1 MADRRDRRT
10 RVTRALE
17 RVSRFAATN
26 RSTVFAAVIA
36 LLVVAGGSAATS
48 VHMSMGMELYIDDDS
63 QVNADWQELQSEFG
77 VGNEVFVVVESERL
91 YHPETIRAIDRLD
104 ERYADLDRFTY
115 VTSLADV
122 VKAGNGGEIPET
134 EAGVKDAIDRVE
146 SQGDTSETFVGNLN
160 PDEGT
165 ALVVLTY
172 GNTDVPAA
180 EDRFFGFLPGTEE
193 GVITDAVTAETE
205 AASIPSD
212 MELTVTGSP
221 IFENAAFS
229 LMLTEMIK
237 LFAVAF
243 AIIFLVVYL
252 VMRNRLERTWTVFLP
267 VGTAMVALFYMM
279 GMMGFAGYQFN
290 AIMLGV
296 MPIALGLGIDYS
308 LQIQTRYVE
317 ERRAGR
323 SPVDAAGEAGRTTGR
338 ALTLAMGTTVV
349 GLGALLVAP
358 VPPVR
363 QFGATAAF
371 SVVAA
376 MALSV
381 TFLIALLVTVD
392 RDQYETDAP
401 AGANAPRAVSNGGPG
416 RAATTSAEAGLLEA
430 FFGRFADGIS
440 ARPLLVLVVLVAG
453 VAGGAAAYSSVS
465 TTQEMLDYWPDI
477 QERQDMEAL
486 SDITDS
492 PNVVYVIVEAD
503 DAYTPETFEAVS
515 AFESEME
522 SHPDVNVVMSPVTA
536 VEMAT
541 DGEIPDDRA
550 QLDDV
555 LDRQEDQELLQ
566 LGERSDHPEKI
577 LVTMYA
583 GDIEGKEI
591 RALIEDTDAAADAT
605 IPDERVAVTG
615 KPVLNRNVI
624 ENVTAGLTRMTILS
638 FSLGILFL
646 TLALRSLRRSLLLI
660 LSVAA
665 SAVLLVAGA
674 MYLLDLPWNPLTIAT
689 ASIVLGVGVDY
700 GLHVYERY
708 REEVVERGARP
719 TDAIRTAMIKLSRP
733 VLGSGLTTML
743 GFGALAISDFPVL
756 ANFGKVIAIAMGL
769 ALLTTFTILPAATLL
784 LARRGGSGDN
794 GQAPASGSEAP
805 AAGTD

>member
-1 MADRRDRRT
+1 MGDRADRT
-10 RVTRALE
+10 RVTRTLE
-17 RVSRFAATN
+17 GVGRFAATH
-26 RSTVFAAVIA
+26 RRTVFVAVFA
-36 LLVVAGGSAATS
+36 LLVVAGGSAAMS
-48 VHMSMGMELYIDDDS
+48 VQMSMGMELYIDDDS
-63 QVNADWQELQSEFG
+63 QVNHDWEELQSEFG
-77 VGNEVFVVVESERL
+77 VGNEVFVVVESESL

-104 ERYADLDRFTY
+104 ERYEGLDRFTY
-115 VTSLADV
+115 VTSFADV

-134 EAGVKDAIDRVE
+134 EAGVKEAIDRVE
-146 SQGDTSETFVGNLN
+146 SEGDIDEALVGNLN
-160 PDEGT
+160 PDEET
-165 ALVVLTY
+165 AFVVLTY

-180 EDRFFGFLPGTEE
+180 EDQFFGFLPGTEE
-193 GVITDAVTAETE
+193 GVVTDVVTAETD
-205 AASIPSD
+205 AASVPSD
-212 MELTVTGSP
+212 VDLTVTGSP
-221 IFENAAFS
+221 VFENAAFG
-229 LMLTEMIK
+229 LMLPEMIK
-237 LFAVAF
+237 LFAIAF
-243 AIIFLVVYL
+243 AIIFVVVYL
-252 VMRNRLERTWTVFLP
+252 VMHDRLERTWTVFLP

-279 GMMGFAGYQFN
+279 GMMGFADYQFN

-323 SPVDAAGEAGRTTGR
+323 SPVDAAGEAARTTGR

-349 GLGALLVAP
+349 GLGALLIAP

-371 SVVAA
+371 SVVAS

-392 RDQYETDAP
+392 HDQYEMATGRAGTDA
-401 AGANAPRAVSNGGPG
+401 ARAVSDGGREQVARTGGDAG
-416 RAATTSAEAGLLEA
+416 RLEA
-430 FFGRFADGIS
+430 VFGRLADGIS
-440 ARPLLVLVVLVAG
+440 ARPLLVLLVLTAG
-453 VAGGAAAYSSVS
+453 VAGGVAAYSSVS

-486 SDITDS
+486 SETAES
-492 PNVVYVIVEAD
+492 PKVVYVMVETD
-503 DAYTPETFEAVS
+503 DAYTPGTFEEVS

-522 SHPDVNVVMSPVTA
+522 AHSDVNVVMSPVTA

-541 DGEIPDDRA
+541 GDIPDD
-550 QLDDV
+550 QEQFDDV
-555 LDRQEDQELLQ
+555 LDRQEDQDLLQ
-566 LGERSDHPEKI
+566 LGERSDHPDKM
-577 LVTMYA
+577 LVTMYVR
-583 GDIEGKEI
+583 DVEGQEI
-591 RALIEDTDAAADAT
+591 RALIDDTDAAADAT
-605 IPDERVAVTG
+605 ISDKRVAVTG

-638 FSLGILFL
+638 FSLGVLFL
-646 TLALRSLRRSLLLI
+646 TLALRSLRESLLLI

-665 SAVLLVAGA
+665 SAVMLVAGA

-700 GLHVYERY
+700 GLHVHERY
-708 REEVVERGARP
+708 REEVVEHDARP
-719 TDAIRTAMIKLSRP
+719 ADAMRTAMMKLSRP

-756 ANFGKVIAIAMGL
+756 SNFGWVIAIAMGL

-784 LARRGGSGDN
+784 FARRGSSRGD
-794 GQAPASGSEAP
+794 GQVPTSGSEAT
-805 AAGTD
+805 ATGTD